1 MGFISKITAL
11 ALVATASVAAEDLA
25 TTKLTEE
32 LTQIDTNGTSCLLLQ
47 NCFVG

>member
-32 LTQIDTNGTSCLLLQ
+32 LTQIDTNGTSCLLLL